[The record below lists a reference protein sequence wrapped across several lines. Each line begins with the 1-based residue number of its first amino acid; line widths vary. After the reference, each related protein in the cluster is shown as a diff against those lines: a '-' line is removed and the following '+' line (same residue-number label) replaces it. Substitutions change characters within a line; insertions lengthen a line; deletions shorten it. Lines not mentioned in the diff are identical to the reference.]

1 MLIIAGLIFGLL
13 LGGCAA
19 WFFARA
25 QLVFAHAQH
34 GSETTALRVALEH
47 EQARTAEKV
56 ALLEQ
61 TERGL
66 TSRFDALAADALR
79 KNNESFLELAAAKL
93 GQKEQA
99 VEHLV
104 SPLKEQLQK
113 VDGKLQELE
122 VVRKGAYSSL
132 AEQVRQLTETQKE
145 LRNET
150 GNLVSALR
158 DRPNVRGRWGEIQ
171 LRRVVEMAGMLEHC
185 DFETQAHVATE
196 DGRLRPDLLVKLPGG
211 KKVVVDAKMA
221 GQAYLESLQCTDDE
235 SRLAKLR
242 EHARQVRDHIT
253 KLSAKSYWA
262 QFDQTPEFVILFIP
276 GETFLSAALE
286 QDPALIEDGVNQ
298 QVIIATP
305 TTLIALLRAVSYGW
319 RQETIAES
327 AREVSELGRELYT
340 RLATLTE
347 HFAKVGRGLETA
359 VRSYN
364 DTVGSLETRV
374 LPSARKFKERGIA
387 PAGELAPLNVVDRSV
402 RPVSAPELHPELP
415 AADADAA

>member
-1 MLIIAGLIFGLL
+1 MVVGLLIGLL
-13 LGGCAA
+13 LGAA
-19 WFFARA
+19 GVWLVLRA
-25 QLVFAHAQH
+25 QGA
-34 GSETTALRVALEH
+34 ALRVELVH
-47 EQARTAEKV
+47 ERARAELV
-56 ALLEQ
+56 ASGEADLKA
-61 TERGL
+61 
-66 TSRFDALAADALR
+66 RFDALAADALR
-79 KNNESFLELAAAKL
+79 KNNESFLELASVKL

-104 SPLKEQLQK
+104 APLKESLQK

-122 VVRKGAYSSL
+122 VARKGAYSSL
-132 AEQVRQLTETQKE
+132 AEQVRQLMETQKE
-145 LRNET
+145 LRSET

-158 DRPNVRGRWGEIQ
+158 DRPNVRGRWGEMQ
-171 LRRVVEMAGMLEHC
+171 LRRVVEMAGMLEHV
-185 DFETQAHVATE
+185 DFETQAHVPTE
-196 DGRLRPDLLVKLPGG
+196 DGRLRPDLVVQLPGG

-221 GQAYLESLQCTDDE
+221 GQAYLESLSCEDDE
-235 SRLAKLR
+235 TRTSKLR

-319 RQETIAES
+319 RQETVAES
-327 AREVSELGRELYT
+327 ARAVSDLGRELYS
-340 RLATLTE
+340 RLATMTE

-364 DTVGSLETRV
+364 ETVGSLETRV
-374 LPSARKFKERGIA
+374 LPSARKFKEHGVS
-387 PAGELAPLNVVDRSV
+387 PAGELAPLSVVDRSI
-402 RPVSAPELHPELP
+402 RPVNAVELQAPELP

>member
-1 MLIIAGLIFGLL
+1 MVVGLLIGLL
-13 LGGCAA
+13 LGAA
-19 WFFARA
+19 GAWLVARA
-25 QLVFAHAQH
+25 QIA
-34 GSETTALRVALEH
+34 ALRVELQH
-47 EQARTAEKV
+47 ERARTAEKA
-56 ALLEQ
+56 ALLDQTEQ
-61 TERGL
+61 TDGDL
-66 TSRFDALAADALR
+66 KARFDALAADALR
-79 KNNESFLELAAAKL
+79 KNNESFLELASAKL
-93 GQKEQA
+93 GQREQA

-104 SPLKEQLQK
+104 APLKESLQK

-122 VVRKGAYSSL
+122 VARKGAYSSL
-132 AEQVRQLTETQKE
+132 TEQVRQLLETQKD
-145 LRNET
+145 LRSET
-150 GNLVSALR
+150 GNLVNALR

-196 DGRLRPDLLVKLPGG
+196 DGRLRPDLIVQLPGG

-221 GQAYLESLQCTDDE
+221 GQAYLESLQCEDDE

-253 KLSAKSYWA
+253 KLSAKSYWS

-319 RQETIAES
+319 RQETVAES
-327 AREVSELGRELYT
+327 ARAVSDLGRELYS
-340 RLATLTE
+340 RLATMTE

-364 DTVGSLETRV
+364 ETVGSLETRV
-374 LPSARKFKERGIA
+374 LPSARKFKEHGIS
-387 PAGELAPLNVVDRSV
+387 PAGELAPLTVVDRSI
-402 RPVSAPELHPELP
+402 RPVAVPELP

>member
-1 MLIIAGLIFGLL
+1 MVIVGLL
-13 LGGCAA
+13 IGLLVGAGAA
-19 WFFARA
+19 LLYARA
-25 QLVFAHAQH
+25 QSSAQ
-34 GSETTALRVALEH
+34 TAALRVELAH
-47 EQARTAEKV
+47 EQARAAEK
-56 ALLEQ
+56 AELLEQ
-61 TERGL
+61 TERDF

-79 KNNESFLELAAAKL
+79 KNNESFLELASVKL
-93 GQKEQA
+93 EQKEQA

-104 SPLKEQLQK
+104 GPLKESLQK

-122 VVRKGAYSSL
+122 VARKGAYSSL

-145 LRNET
+145 LRSET

-171 LRRVVEMAGMLEHC
+171 LRRVVEMAGMIEHC

-196 DGRLRPDLLVKLPGG
+196 DGRLRPDLIVQLPGG

-221 GQAYLESLQCTDDE
+221 GQAYLESLSCKDEE
-235 SRLAKLR
+235 SRLVKLR

-253 KLSAKSYWA
+253 KLSAKSYWS

-319 RQETIAES
+319 RQETVAES
-327 AREVSELGRELYT
+327 ARAVSDLGRELYT

-364 DTVGSLETRV
+364 ETVGSLETRV
-374 LPSARKFKERGIA
+374 LPSARKFKEHGIS
-387 PAGELAPLNVVDRSV
+387 PAGELAPLNIVDRSV
-402 RPVSAPELHPELP
+402 RMVNAAELVPELP

>member
-1 MLIIAGLIFGLL
+1 MVIAGLLIGLVV
-13 LGGCAA
+13 GAGAA
-19 WFFARA
+19 WLYARA
-25 QLVFAHAQH
+25 QNGARTA
-34 GSETTALRVALEH
+34 ALRVELEH
-47 EQARTAEKV
+47 EQARTAETV
-56 ALLEQ
+56 ALVEK
-61 TERGL
+61 TERDL

-79 KNNESFLELAAAKL
+79 KNNESFLELASVKL

-104 SPLKEQLQK
+104 APLKESLQK

-122 VVRKGAYSSL
+122 VARKGAYSSL
-132 AEQVRQLTETQKE
+132 AEQVRMLTETQKE
-145 LRNET
+145 LRSET

-196 DGRLRPDLLVKLPGG
+196 DGRLRPDLIVQLPGG

-221 GQAYLESLQCTDDE
+221 GQAYLESLSCEDDE
-235 SRLAKLR
+235 SRLVKLR

-327 AREVSELGRELYT
+327 ARAVSDLGRELYT

-347 HFAKVGRGLETA
+347 HFAKVGRGLDTA

-364 DTVGSLETRV
+364 ETVGSLETRV
-374 LPSARKFKERGIA
+374 LPSARKFKEHGIS

-402 RPVSAPELHPELP
+402 RPVSAAELSPELP

>member
-1 MLIIAGLIFGLL
+1 
-13 LGGCAA
+13 
-19 WFFARA
+19 
-25 QLVFAHAQH
+25 V
-34 GSETTALRVALEH
+34 
-47 EQARTAEKV
+47 
-56 ALLEQ
+56 
-61 TERGL
+61 
-66 TSRFDALAADALR
+66 
-79 KNNESFLELAAAKL
+79 KL

-104 SPLKEQLQK
+104 APLKESLQK
-113 VDGKLQELE
+113 VDGKLQDLE
-122 VVRKGAYSSL
+122 VARKGAYSSL
-132 AEQVRQLTETQKE
+132 AEQVRQLTETQNA
-145 LRNET
+145 LRSET

-171 LRRVVEMAGMLEHC
+171 LRRVVEMAGMIEHC

-196 DGRLRPDLLVKLPGG
+196 DGRLRPDLIVQLPGG

-221 GQAYLESLQCTDDE
+221 GQAYLESLSCDDEE
-235 SRLAKLR
+235 SRLVKLR

-253 KLSAKSYWA
+253 KLSAKSYWS

-305 TTLIALLRAVSYGW
+305 TTLIALLRAVAYGW

-327 AREVSELGRELYT
+327 AKAISDLGRELYS
-340 RLATLTE
+340 RLATLTD

-359 VRSYN
+359 VKSYN
-364 DTVGSLETRV
+364 EAVGSLETRV
-374 LPSARKFKERGIA
+374 LPSARKFKEHGIS
-387 PAGELAPLNVVDRSV
+387 PAAELAPLNVVDRGI
-402 RPVSAPELHPELP
+402 RPVSVPELP

>member
-1 MLIIAGLIFGLL
+1 MVIVGLLIGLIVGAA
-13 LGGCAA
+13 AA
-19 WFFARA
+19 WLFARA
-25 QLVFAHAQH
+25 QNGA
-34 GSETTALRVALEH
+34 ETAALRVQLGH
-47 EQARTAEKV
+47 ERARAVEIEKGGQDLTA
-56 ALLEQ
+56 
-61 TERGL
+61 
-66 TSRFDALAADALR
+66 RFDALAADALR
-79 KNNESFLELAAAKL
+79 KNNESFLELASVKL

-99 VEHLV
+99 VDNLV
-104 SPLKEQLQK
+104 APLKESLQK
-113 VDGKLQELE
+113 VDGKLQERE
-122 VVRKGAYSSL
+122 VARKGAYSSL
-132 AEQVRQLTETQKE
+132 AEQVRQLMETQKE
-145 LRNET
+145 LRSET

-171 LRRVVEMAGMLEHC
+171 LRRVVEMAGMIEHC
-185 DFETQAHVATE
+185 DFVTQAHVATE
-196 DGRLRPDLLVKLPGG
+196 DGRLRPDLVVQLPGG

-221 GQAYLESLQCTDDE
+221 GQAYLESLSCDDDDA
-235 SRLAKLR
+235 RLAKLR

-253 KLSAKSYWA
+253 KLSAKSYWS

-319 RQETIAES
+319 RQETVAES
-327 AREVSELGRELYT
+327 ARAVSDLGRELYS
-340 RLATLTE
+340 RLATMTE

-364 DTVGSLETRV
+364 ETVGSLETRV
-374 LPSARKFKERGIA
+374 LPSARKFKEHGIA
-387 PAGELAPLNVVDRSV
+387 PAGELAPLNVVDRSI
-402 RPVSAPELHPELP
+402 RPVNAVELQAPELP

>member
-1 MLIIAGLIFGLL
+1 MVIAGLLIGLVV
-13 LGGCAA
+13 GAGAA
-19 WFFARA
+19 WLFARA
-25 QLVFAHAQH
+25 QNAAQ
-34 GSETTALRVALEH
+34 TTALRVELEH
-47 EQARTAEKV
+47 EQARTAEIEK
-56 ALLEQ
+56 
-61 TERGL
+61 TERDL
-66 TSRFDALAADALR
+66 TARFDALAADALR
-79 KNNESFLELAAAKL
+79 KNNESFLELASVKL

-104 SPLKEQLQK
+104 APLKESLQK

-122 VVRKGAYSSL
+122 VARKGAYSSL

-145 LRNET
+145 LRSET

-171 LRRVVEMAGMLEHC
+171 LRRVVEMAGMIEHC

-196 DGRLRPDLLVKLPGG
+196 DGRLRPDLIVQLPGG
-211 KKVVVDAKMA
+211 KKVVVDSKMA
-221 GQAYLESLQCTDDE
+221 GQAYLESLSCQDEE
-235 SRLAKLR
+235 SRLVKLR
-242 EHARQVRDHIT
+242 EHARQVRDHVT
-253 KLSAKSYWA
+253 KLSAKSYWS

-327 AREVSELGRELYT
+327 ARAVSDLGRELYT

-364 DTVGSLETRV
+364 ETVGSLETRV
-374 LPSARKFKERGIA
+374 LPSARKFKEHGIS

-402 RPVSAPELHPELP
+402 RPVSAAELSPELP